1 MGLWTNC
8 WLTDKHNKS
17 EVQKKKKKPDDSY
30 CKKPIWCGF
39 FGTFLLF
46 PLYSSPHSVRSLTQ
60 YPITGSQILQ
70 NKILATMTAGEN
82 SVLRYAVLFHF
93 PFLMLWFDVCC
104 NICIG
109 FEMGC
114 SQIFI
119 TSNVAIWVFFFFFLR
134 FCSYWA
140 HAWIKAG
147 TLLIFFLKISDEWS
161 FNFISWFPFLSLVRI
176 PYVVLLWLFDIFFSI
191 FFHCCSVY
199 AFIFLCVY

>member
-1 MGLWTNC
+1 MKLPNNKWVYGQIVDSLTN
-8 WLTDKHNKS
+8 TINQKYK
-17 EVQKKKKKPDDSY
+17 KKKKKPDDSY

-119 TSNVAIWVFFFFFLR
+119 TSNVAIWVFFFFF
-134 FCSYWA
+134 
-140 HAWIKAG
+140 
-147 TLLIFFLKISDEWS
+147 TLLFLLSSCMDKSW
-161 FNFISWFPFLSLVRI
+161 NFIDFLS
-176 PYVVLLWLFDIFFSI
+176 
-191 FFHCCSVY
+191 
-199 AFIFLCVY
+199 